1 MNTKAVFV
9 HLGKSPAKHL
19 WLNLMRHKILFPE
32 IETHIL
38 IDEPKHI
45 RNIPMGIDV
54 YFYKRESDFLK
65 NKVFNAYDQKFRQG
79 FWRFSLERFFAL
91 AEFHE
96 TNPNSPI
103 LHIESD
109 ILLSPN
115 FPWITFDSI
124 NKPMWNNYNVQ
135 RDVSALL
142 YYPNFQIH
150 SEIIQKIQELLLEN
164 SSHTDMTILAE
175 IRELIATK
183 ISLFPSLSNSIPEL
197 KNRANKVSDTL
208 IDKVSDASIFQDGIF
223 DGAAIGM
230 WFTGHDPRNNYG
242 KAFIHESTPITS
254 GDSLVDP
261 SSVDYDMDLQGNLY
275 VVSKVTRER
284 MKLWCIHIHSKSL
297 KLFSSD
303 WKWELRRFVDLSRN
317 PILIPFFSKS
327 AVWGMLT
334 QSIQGR
340 TFLRFLLGLPIIH
353 KFRLRFSPVKQSML
367 SKFGNSKSKD

>member
-45 RNIPMGIDV
+45 RNIPRGIDV
-54 YFYKRESDFLK
+54 YFYKRKSDFLK

-284 MKLWCIHIHSKSL
+284 LKLWCIHIHSKSL

-303 WKWELRRFVDLSRN
+303 WKWELRRFVVLSRN

-327 AVWGMLT
+327 AIWGMLT

>member
-32 IETHIL
+32 IETHLIL
-38 IDEPKHI
+38 DERKHI
-45 RNIPMGIDV
+45 KNIPRDIDV
-54 YFYKRESDFLK
+54 YFYKRKNEFLK
-65 NKVFNAYDQKFRQG
+65 NKVLNSYDQKFRQG

-96 TNPNSPI
+96 TNPSRSI

-115 FPWITFDSI
+115 FPWNIFDSI
-124 NKPMWNNYNVQ
+124 NKPMWNNYNFQ

-150 SEIIQKIQELLLEN
+150 SEIIQKIQQLLSEN
-164 SSHTDMTILAE
+164 SSHTDMTVLAE
-175 IRELIATK
+175 IRESIATK
-183 ISLFPSLSNSIPEL
+183 ISLFPSLTNAIPEL
-197 KNRANKVSDTL
+197 KNHANKTSDSL

-242 KAFIHESTPITS
+242 KAFIHDSTPITS

-275 VVSKVTRER
+275 VVSKVTQESI
-284 MKLWCIHIHSKSL
+284 KLWCIHIHSKSL
-297 KLFSSD
+297 KLFSPE
-303 WKWELRRFVDLSRN
+303 WKSELRRFVDLSRN
-317 PILIPFFSKS
+317 PIPIPFFSNS
-327 AVWGMLT
+327 AIWGMLT

-340 TFLRFLLGLPIIH
+340 TFLRFLIGLPVIH
-353 KFRLRFSPVKQSML
+353 QIRRRLSPVKRSMISNFRNSQS
-367 SKFGNSKSKD
+367 KE